1 MGSTE
6 GGGLRR
12 GHLPDANV
20 ALAHFPGVFTWMKKT
35 SCSLK
40 WGRKSHDL
48 SLWSFSL
55 ILMYV
60 FGNIFIQLP
69 NPQFC
74 RLPPSQHACIP
85 SFDEFDDES
94 AQLVSV
100 FRQQEVSS
108 KLGSVGTE
116 NQINFVS
123 VAITIIVSA
132 KYFWRRETKTIS
144 ALQEPNIRSRYGH
157 GGQIIINC
165 NNSIEVLATLNG
177 HKQSKHH
184 GVISILLFKQI

>member
-1 MGSTE
+1 MTGKNKSERNTLNEWLCKKKFKKIIIMGSTE

-12 GHLPDANV
+12 GYLPDANV
-20 ALAHFPGVFTWMKKT
+20 GLTHFPGVFTWMKKT

-40 WGRKSHDL
+40 WGRKSHNL
-48 SLWSFSL
+48 SLWSFSV

-60 FGNIFIQLP
+60 FGNILQLP

-85 SFDEFDDES
+85 SFDEFKDEF

-100 FRQQEVSS
+100 SRQREVSS

-123 VAITIIVSA
+123 VAITIIVFGDG
-132 KYFWRRETKTIS
+132 KRKQS
-144 ALQEPNIRSRYGH
+144 ALYRSP
-157 GGQIIINC
+157 I
-165 NNSIEVLATLNG
+165 
-177 HKQSKHH
+177 
-184 GVISILLFKQI
+184 